1 MGSLDLK
8 TKGEGR
14 GVPFPDRFQ
23 FTADKLRQLTAPA
36 GRQAMVRDTIE
47 PALALR
53 VGARSKT
60 FLIYKKLRGRPV
72 KVSLGR
78 WPDLSIDHARKLA
91 RKELAK
97 LADGIDSNEAK
108 RKARQELV
116 LGDLWD
122 FYRRGHLIAAGKSLA
137 TADSAWRTWLARWEK
152 RRLSTI
158 KPADVQALRLDLL
171 EKVTPSTAKR
181 VLTQLR
187 AVWNW
192 GAETGLHALEN
203 PVRRL
208 RGLRD
213 QERDRYL
220 QPDELPR
227 LFEALATEENLR
239 FRDFVLLALLS
250 GARRSNVLRMRWEDL
265 DLTHKHWRIP
275 KTKGGKSQNV
285 PIVPEAVA
293 ILQRRWSVRQSD
305 VWVFPGRG
313 ACGHYQ
319 EPKRA
324 WKSLLQRTSIEG
336 LHIHDLRRS
345 MGSWQAR
352 TGASLVAIKETLGHS
367 SISTSAIYAR
377 LGSDPA
383 RAAMEKAA
391 DAMLEAGRVKPT
403 ADIVSMKR

>member
-1 MGSLDLK
+1 
-8 TKGEGR
+8 
-14 GVPFPDRFQ
+14 
-23 FTADKLRQLTAPA
+23 
-36 GRQAMVRDTIE
+36 
-47 PALALR
+47 
-53 VGARSKT
+53 
-60 FLIYKKLRGRPV
+60 
-72 KVSLGR
+72 
-78 WPDLSIDHARKLA
+78 
-91 RKELAK
+91 
-97 LADGIDSNEAK
+97 
-108 RKARQELV
+108 
-116 LGDLWD
+116 
-122 FYRRGHLIAAGKSLA
+122 
-137 TADSAWRTWLARWEK
+137 
-152 RRLSTI
+152 
-158 KPADVQALRLDLL
+158 
-171 EKVTPSTAKR
+171 
-181 VLTQLR
+181 
-187 AVWNW
+187 
-192 GAETGLHALEN
+192 
-203 PVRRL
+203 
-208 RGLRD
+208 
-213 QERDRYL
+213 
-220 QPDELPR
+220 LPR

-250 GARRSNVLRMRWEDL
+250 GARRSNVLGTRWEDV
-265 DLTHKHWRIP
+265 DLTRELWRIP
-275 KTKGGKSQNV
+275 KTKGGKSQTV
-285 PIVPEAVA
+285 PLVPEAVA
-293 ILQRRWSVRQSD
+293 ILQRRWSVRQSN